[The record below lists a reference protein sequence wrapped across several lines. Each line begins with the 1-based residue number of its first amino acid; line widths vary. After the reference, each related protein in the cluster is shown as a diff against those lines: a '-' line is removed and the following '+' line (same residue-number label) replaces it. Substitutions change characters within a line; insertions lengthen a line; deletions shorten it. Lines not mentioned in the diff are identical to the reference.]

1 MSSFRSSIPAPDRV
15 AKTAWQTASVGM
27 DFAPN
32 RSAGAQPFSDMD
44 CFPQTFKKST
54 MLKVKMKRLEKSITA
69 ERKLRKQTENT
80 LHTMKAQVTHAPA
93 VGIFGG
99 PVHPPPPLPSRARRA
114 AAVAVA
120 RSFRRELPGAAA
132 RRLQPPAA
140 RCGLSGRPGLS
151 VISART
157 VSHRTLSTPPTRRPV
172 STLQSHGRR
181 QPRSGLSTKS

>member
-1 MSSFRSSIPAPDRV
+1 MQSPSILQVGHGASPTPPPTPTMSSFRSSIPAPDRV

-99 PVHPPPPLPSRARRA
+99 PVHPPPS
-114 AAVAVA
+114 
-120 RSFRRELPGAAA
+120 
-132 RRLQPPAA
+132 PPF
-140 RCGLSGRPGLS
+140 
-151 VISART
+151 
-157 VSHRTLSTPPTRRPV
+157 
-172 STLQSHGRR
+172 
-181 QPRSGLSTKS
+181 